1 MRVLIFGPFVG
12 SWKQEVL
19 TFLPFVRWASQ
30 IIEHDKIFISSHH
43 NRRFLYD
50 WIEDDS
56 FIPVYE
62 HLSRDEIQ
70 QKNFLHSEIDDKDYN
85 FITNNFKKSIISKCK
100 CSKKEIIHHA
110 GVYSK
115 NAQNL
120 IINEQKLFKP
130 FEYEVSEEYDVYI
143 PGKDSS
149 IEFYEK
155 IKEIYPELIVIG
167 DMKSGCVDKN
177 DVLSSND
184 YLENGFKRNISLL
197 MNSRV
202 IVTPTSHWT
211 LLANLNN
218 KRVVSWGANPNLY
231 RSDGI
236 FGFKNDKVSVVPDIN
251 KDSLI
256 KHIKSIK
263 RS

>member
-19 TFLPFVRWASQ
+19 TFLPFVRWASK
-30 IIEHDKIFISSHH
+30 IIKHDKIYISSHH

-50 WIEDDS
+50 WIEDES
-56 FIPVYE
+56 FIPIYE
-62 HLSRDEIQ
+62 HLSRDETQ

-85 FITNNFKKSIISKCK
+85 FITNNFKKTVIDKCG
-100 CSKKEIIHHA
+100 CSKKELIHHA
-110 GVYSK
+110 KVYSK

-120 IINEQKLFKP
+120 IINKQKLFKP
-130 FEYEVSEEYDVYI
+130 FNYLKREEYDIYI

-149 IEFYEK
+149 DELYEK
-155 IKEIYPELIVIG
+155 IKEFYPKLIVIG
-167 DMKSGCVDKN
+167 DMKSGCINKN
-177 DVLSSND
+177 FILSNHD
-184 YLENGFKRNISLL
+184 YLEKGFQKNIYFLL
-197 MNSRV
+197 NSRV
-202 IVTPTSHWT
+202 VITPCSHWT

-218 KRVVSWGANPNLY
+218 KRVVSWGNNPNLY
-231 RSDGI
+231 RHDGI
-236 FGFKNDKVSVVPDIN
+236 FGFKNKKSNIIPDVGIIN
-251 KDSLI
+251 LI